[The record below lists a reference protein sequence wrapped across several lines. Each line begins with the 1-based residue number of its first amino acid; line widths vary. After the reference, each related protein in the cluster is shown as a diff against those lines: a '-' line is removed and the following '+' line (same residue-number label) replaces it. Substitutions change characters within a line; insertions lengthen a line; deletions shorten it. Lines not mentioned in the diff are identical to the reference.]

1 MKYLLNFPGH
11 PGITGNGGNGN
22 DSAPD
27 MNRTGSSENN
37 ANSDATAGKVSSKKC
52 GNFFKVKYLDI

>member
-1 MKYLLNFPGH
+1 MQGTFNFSGH
-11 PGITGNGGNGN
+11 PGITGNGGN

-37 ANSDATAGKVSSKKC
+37 ANSDANAGKVSKQTIEL
-52 GNFFKVKYLDI
+52 GHLAAILLTT